1 MIVLTCWHQL
11 NASLRPQYC
20 NNSNSRNIM
29 MPPISAPW
37 LIALSVIA
45 VKATNTAGDPTDL
58 ANWPP
63 CSQKCVPIGLQAPTS
78 CNSLSNRTCICRDP
92 AFTLAIG
99 DCEVTSCSAEEA
111 TQIQDLTIPLCS
123 PVGGLA
129 ANVVAAVSSF
139 LAMSSPVAV
148 AASGLASYP
157 ATIVADSA
165 ASAILA
171 TATPLVGSELG
182 NGANIL
188 DYPEC
193 AQFCGNQSVAVA
205 GCNVEELDCAC
216 GANYLS
222 ITAACEQVAC
232 SASDRAGTS
241 DLS

>member
-1 MIVLTCWHQL
+1 
-11 NASLRPQYC
+11 
-20 NNSNSRNIM
+20 M
-29 MPPISAPW
+29 MALLPAFL
-37 LIALSVIA
+37 LIALSAIA

-63 CSQKCVPIGLQAPTS
+63 CSQKCVPLGLQAPTS

-111 TQIQDLTIPLCS
+111 TQIQELTTPLCS

-129 ANVVAAVSSF
+129 ANVVSAVNSYR
-139 LAMSSPVAV
+139 AVSSPVAV
-148 AASGLASYP
+148 AASLASYP
-157 ATIVADSA
+157 ATLTADSA

-171 TATPLVGSELG
+171 TATPPGGSDLG

-188 DYPEC
+188 DYPQC
-193 AQFCGNQSVAVA
+193 AQYCGNQSVILA
-205 GCNVEELDCAC
+205 GCNVEDLDCAC

-222 ITAACEQVAC
+222 IAAACEQIAC
-232 SASDRAGTS
+232 SASDRAGMS
-241 DLS
+241 NLLYMSHHF